1 MLRLKM
7 KKLPPKPKSTATI
20 KQLERWIERATAV
33 RKENAKREGENK
45 RIEMLNKKIAG
56 LCKK

>member
-7 KKLPPKPKSTATI
+7 KKMPKKPKSNASI
-20 KQLERWIERATAV
+20 KELERWIERAEAV
-33 RKENAKREGENK
+33 RKENARREGENK

-56 LCKK
+56 FCK

>member
-1 MLRLKM
+1 M
-7 KKLPPKPKSTATI
+7 KKMPKKPKSNATV
-20 KQLERWIERATAV
+20 KELERWIERATAI

-56 LCKK
+56 FCK

>member
-7 KKLPPKPKSTATI
+7 KKMPKKPKSNATV
-20 KQLERWIERATAV
+20 KELERWIERATAV
-33 RKENAKREGENK
+33 RKENAKRAGENK

-56 LCKK
+56 FCK